1 MRQDRDYNK
10 NMKNILISL
19 HMFLL
24 FGCLVTQPIDTVSQV
39 KIINFEQTKNLNCT
53 EIDLIEAF
61 GKKSMT
67 ADADR
72 RNALTEFKIKI
83 VEKGGNAGVIS
94 NQLSSKAGFKISG
107 YAWNCENLN
116 ERI

>member
-1 MRQDRDYNK
+1 MRQDRNHNK
-10 NMKNILISL
+10 NMKNILKIPSL
-19 HMFLL
+19 FLL
-24 FGCLVTQPIDTVSQV
+24 LGCLATQPIDTVSQV
-39 KIINFEQTKNLNCT
+39 KIINFEQTKDLNCT
-53 EIDLIEAF
+53 EIDSIEAF

-72 RNALTEFKIKI
+72 RNALTEFRIKI
-83 VEKGGNAGVIS
+83 AEKGGNAGVIS

-107 YAWNCENLN
+107 YAWNCESLN

>member
-1 MRQDRDYNK
+1 
-10 NMKNILISL
+10 MKSILITPP
-19 HMFLL
+19 MFLL
-24 FGCLVTQPIDTVSQV
+24 FGCLATQPIDTVSQV
-39 KIINFEQTKNLNCT
+39 KIINFEQTKDLNCK
-53 EIDLIEAF
+53 EIDSIEAF

-72 RNALTEFKIKI
+72 RNALTEFKNKI

>member
-1 MRQDRDYNK
+1 MKQK
-10 NMKNILISL
+10 MKNILTTSF
-19 HMFLL
+19 MFLL
-24 FGCLVTQPIDTVSQV
+24 FGCLATQPIDTVSQV
-39 KIINFEQTKNLNCT
+39 KIINSEQARDFNCK

-72 RNALTEFKIKI
+72 RNALTEFKSKI
-83 VEKGGNAGVIS
+83 VEKGGNAGVIL
-94 NQLSSKAGFKISG
+94 NQLNSKAGFKISG

-116 ERI
+116 EGI

>member
-1 MRQDRDYNK
+1 MKQ
-10 NMKNILISL
+10 NMKNILTTSFI
-19 HMFLL
+19 FLL
-24 FGCLVTQPIDTVSQV
+24 FGCLATQPIDTVSQV

-72 RNALTEFKIKI
+72 KNALTEFKNKI
-83 VEKGGNAGVIS
+83 EEKGGNVGVIL
-94 NQLSSKAGFKISG
+94 NQLNSKAGFKISG

-116 ERI
+116 ERE

>member
-1 MRQDRDYNK
+1 
-10 NMKNILISL
+10 
-19 HMFLL
+19 MFLL
-24 FGCLVTQPIDTVSQV
+24 FGCIATQSIDTVSQV
-39 KIINFEQTKNLNCT
+39 KIINFEQIIDLNCK
-53 EIDLIEAF
+53 EIDSIEAF

-72 RNALTEFKIKI
+72 RNALTEFKNKI

-94 NQLSSKAGFKISG
+94 SQLSSKAGFKISG

-116 ERI
+116 EGI

>member
-1 MRQDRDYNK
+1 
-10 NMKNILISL
+10 MKNILTTSF
-19 HMFLL
+19 MFLL
-24 FGCLVTQPIDTVSQV
+24 FGCLATQPIDTVSQV
-39 KIINFEQTKNLNCT
+39 KIINSEQARDFNCK

-72 RNALTEFKIKI
+72 RNAFTEFKNKI

>member
-1 MRQDRDYNK
+1 MKQ
-10 NMKNILISL
+10 NMKNILTTSF
-19 HMFLL
+19 MFLL
-24 FGCLVTQPIDTVSQV
+24 FGCLSTQPIDTVSQV
-39 KIINFEQTKNLNCT
+39 KIINFEQIIDLNCK
-53 EIDLIEAF
+53 EIDSIEAF

-72 RNALTEFKIKI
+72 RNALTEFKNKI

-94 NQLSSKAGFKISG
+94 SQLSSKAGFKISG

-116 ERI
+116 EGI

>member
-1 MRQDRDYNK
+1 MKHDRNYNK
-10 NMKNILISL
+10 NMKNILKTPSL
-19 HMFLL
+19 FLL
-24 FGCLVTQPIDTVSQV
+24 FGCLATQPFDIVSQV
-39 KIINFEQTKNLNCT
+39 KIINFEQTKDLNCK
-53 EIDLIEAF
+53 EIDSIEAF

-72 RNALTEFKIKI
+72 RNALTEFKNKI

-94 NQLSSKAGFKISG
+94 SQLSSKAGFKISG

>member
-1 MRQDRDYNK
+1 
-10 NMKNILISL
+10 MKQKMKSILTTSF
-19 HMFLL
+19 MFLL
-24 FGCLVTQPIDTVSQV
+24 FGCLSTQPIDTVSQV
-39 KIINFEQTKNLNCT
+39 KIINSEQARDFNCK

-72 RNALTEFKIKI
+72 RNALTEFKSKI
-83 VEKGGNAGVIS
+83 VEKGGNAGVIL
-94 NQLSSKAGFKISG
+94 NQLNSKAGFKISG

-116 ERI
+116 ERV

>member
-1 MRQDRDYNK
+1 MKQK
-10 NMKNILISL
+10 MKNILTTSF
-19 HMFLL
+19 MFLL
-24 FGCLVTQPIDTVSQV
+24 FGCLSTQPIDTVSQV
-39 KIINFEQTKNLNCT
+39 KIINFQQTKDLNCIQ
-53 EIDLIEAF
+53 IDLIEAF

-72 RNALTEFKIKI
+72 RNAITEFKNKI

-107 YAWNCENLN
+107 YAWDCENLN

>member
-1 MRQDRDYNK
+1 MRQDRNHNK
-10 NMKNILISL
+10 NMKNILISPP
-19 HMFLL
+19 MFLL
-24 FGCLVTQPIDTVSQV
+24 FGCLATQPIDTVSQV
-39 KIINFEQTKNLNCT
+39 KIINFEQTKDFNCT

-72 RNALTEFKIKI
+72 RNALTEFKYKIK
-83 VEKGGNAGVIS
+83 EKGGNAGIIS

-107 YAWNCENLN
+107 YAWNCDNLN
-116 ERI
+116 ERV

>member
-1 MRQDRDYNK
+1 MKQ
-10 NMKNILISL
+10 NMKNILITSF
-19 HMFLL
+19 MFLL
-24 FGCLVTQPIDTVSQV
+24 FGCIATQPIDTVSQV
-39 KIINFEQTKNLNCT
+39 KIINFEQTKDLNCK
-53 EIDLIEAF
+53 EIDSIDAF

-94 NQLSSKAGFKISG
+94 SQLSSKAGFKISG
-107 YAWNCENLN
+107 YAWDCENLN